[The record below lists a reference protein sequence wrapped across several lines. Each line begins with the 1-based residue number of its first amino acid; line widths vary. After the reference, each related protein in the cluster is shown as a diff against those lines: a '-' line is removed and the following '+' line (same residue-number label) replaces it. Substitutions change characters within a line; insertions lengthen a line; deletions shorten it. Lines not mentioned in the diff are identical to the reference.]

1 MRIIYIIYGGISQME
16 SVIFVLL
23 IIFSALM
30 FNEISSLKKRVKSQE
45 ERINQL
51 AKLTGY
57 DNLSSYWVSD
67 EVKELATHLK
77 RTGKEVEAVK
87 RIRKHTQMSLLEA
100 KKYVDALD

>member
-1 MRIIYIIYGGISQME
+1 ME
-16 SVIFVLL
+16 SVIFTLL
-23 IIFSALM
+23 IISAMLM
-30 FNEISSLKKRVKSQE
+30 FNEISVLKKRVKSQE

-57 DNLSSYWVSD
+57 DSLSSYWVSD

-87 RIRKHTQMSLLEA
+87 RIRERTLMSLIEA
-100 KKYVDALD
+100 KKYVDELD

>member
-1 MRIIYIIYGGISQME
+1 MNQME
-16 SVIFVLL
+16 SFIFVLL
-23 IIFSALM
+23 IIFGALM
-30 FNEISSLKKRVKSQE
+30 FNEISVLKKRVKSQE
-45 ERINQL
+45 EQINQL

-57 DNLSSYWVSD
+57 NNLSSHWVSD

-87 RIRKHTQMSLLEA
+87 KIREHTQMSLLEA

>member
-1 MRIIYIIYGGISQME
+1 ME
-16 SVIFVLL
+16 SIVFLLL
-23 IIFSALM
+23 IISGVLI
-30 FNEISSLKKRVKSQE
+30 FNEISALKKRVKSQE

-67 EVKELATHLK
+67 EVKQLATHLK
-77 RTGKEVEAVK
+77 QAGKEVKAVK
-87 RIRKHTQMSLLEA
+87 TIREHTQMSLIEA